1 MRFTGGTRAVVLTLV
16 GVLALGACHS
26 GSKTGTPTSGGMA
39 GTYTVGSKDFT
50 ESILLG
56 KMLKYVLENSGA
68 AVKDKTNIKGS
79 ANARNAML
87 SGEIDM
93 YWEYTGTAWLNYLK
107 HSSPITDSQQQY
119 TEVRDEDLAKNK
131 VVWLPMS
138 PMSDTYALAVRHSY
152 AESHNL
158 TASSQLASLPPAEQ
172 TYCLEE
178 EFMNR
183 PDGWPGFE
191 NAYGLSTPKSNIKSI
206 TIGSIYKATADGK
219 ECNIG
224 EVFTTDARIKALSL
238 TVLEDDK
245 KFFPSYNASVTMLK
259 KTLDAHPELEQLLS
273 PISAKLTDQVMLE
286 LNAQV
291 DVQGDDPDSVAK
303 GWLQKEGLIS

>member
-1 MRFTGGTRAVVLTLV
+1 
-16 GVLALGACHS
+16 
-26 GSKTGTPTSGGMA
+26 
-39 GTYTVGSKDFT
+39 
-50 ESILLG
+50 
-56 KMLKYVLENSGA
+56 
-68 AVKDKTNIKGS
+68 
-79 ANARNAML
+79 
-87 SGEIDM
+87 
-93 YWEYTGTAWLNYLK
+93 
-107 HSSPITDSQQQY
+107 
-119 TEVRDEDLAKNK
+119 
-131 VVWLPMS
+131 
-138 PMSDTYALAVRHSY
+138 
-152 AESHNL
+152 
-158 TASSQLASLPPAEQ
+158 
-172 TYCLEE
+172 
-178 EFMNR
+178 MNR